1 MGNINAIDTVDSR
14 FYQRARSSWGN
25 YQMNIIL
32 NLNTELMILSL
43 QMLLLLAVV
52 TWLISVWISDVSIV
66 DYIWSLLSLL
76 AVVTYALSTD
86 ISGPVSLG
94 MLLMV
99 AIWALRLSYFLI
111 QRGYNQP
118 EDRRYQVIRERNSP
132 NFALKSLYL
141 IFIFQA
147 LVAWVMSLSFIPVF
161 EAGSQGL
168 MDWSPWH
175 SLGVVLWLF
184 GFVYETIADNQLKR
198 FNSMVVKQGSTLTSG
213 LWRYCR
219 HPNYFGE
226 CCIWW
231 AWFIYAIPT
240 GSIWILVAP
249 LVMTYLL
256 LKFSGVGNM
265 ELGITNRRPDYQS
278 YIDST
283 NTFFPGRPSRKV
295 LAD

>member
-1 MGNINAIDTVDSR
+1 
-14 FYQRARSSWGN
+14 
-25 YQMNIIL
+25 MNIL
-32 NLNTELMILSL
+32 VNLNMELMILSL
-43 QMLLLLAVV
+43 QMLLLLAIG
-52 TWLISVWISDVSIV
+52 TWLISVWITDVSIV

-76 AVVTYALSTD
+76 AVGTYAYSTD
-86 ISGPVSLG
+86 ISGPVTLG
-94 MLLMV
+94 LLLMV
-99 AIWALRLSYFLI
+99 TIWALRLSYFLI

-161 EAGSQGL
+161 EAESQG
-168 MDWSPWH
+168 MVQWSVWH
-175 SLGVVLWLF
+175 TLGVVLWLF
-184 GFVYETIADNQLKR
+184 GFVYETIADNQLKH
-198 FNSMVVKQGSTLTSG
+198 FNNMVVKESSTLTSG

-265 ELGITNRRPDYQS
+265 ELGITSRRPDYQS

-283 NTFFPGRPSRKV
+283 NTFFPGRPRIKV
-295 LAD
+295 SGD